1 MVTTTYPDAV
11 SGRMN
16 VFSFDY
22 LKKNAVCNPDH
33 SSTQIFE
40 RVAVEHVMDPDF
52 YFDAVQGNRGQ
63 GRGGARGR
71 RFVLRGLPIVSELV

>member
-1 MVTTTYPDAV
+1 
-11 SGRMN
+11 MN

-63 GRGGARGR
+63 GRG
-71 RFVLRGLPIVSELV
+71 